1 MKAYVEG
8 YGCSLNQSDT
18 DTIRSFLASNRFSI
32 VSSPEQADLIVI
44 NTCAV
49 KTPTEFKMLRRIS
62 SLKTI
67 AETNNSLLVVFGCL
81 VKINPGAVPES
92 PRIVLCPPALEE
104 LASLLEFPSAEF
116 SPLLPKLS
124 SSEIISIIPISRGCL
139 GDCSF
144 CAVKNARGSLKSY
157 SVSELKK
164 AFKRDFFE
172 EGKKEI
178 WLTSQDTAC
187 YGADTGSSLPALI
200 SSILEVKGD
209 YRLRIGMMNPGR
221 ILPFLEE
228 FLSLFEDERLYRFLH
243 IPLQSGSDSI
253 LEKMNRPYSVD
264 EFQEIVSAAGKK
276 FKDFSISTDVIV
288 GFPGETETDFQM
300 TVSALEKAEPYITNI
315 SRYGDRPGTSAEK
328 MLGKII
334 EREKKRRS
342 RFLSKMCRSF
352 SLEQNKALLGTVQK
366 ILVSQPGCKGNFV
379 GRTQSYKQIVIQDNK
394 IGEFCSVKLLKAFPS
409 YLEASLSK

>member
-1 MKAYVEG
+1 LKAYVEG

-18 DTIRSFLASNRFSI
+18 DTIRSFLASNSFSI
-32 VSSPEQADLIVI
+32 VSAPEQADLIVI

-62 SLKTI
+62 SLKSL
-67 AETNNSLLVVFGCL
+67 AEKNNSLLVVFGCL
-81 VKINPGAVPES
+81 VKINPGAIPES
-92 PRIVLCPPALEE
+92 SRIVLCPPALEE
-104 LASLLEFPSAEF
+104 LASLLELPSAEF
-116 SPLLPKLS
+116 SPLLSKLS
-124 SSEIISIIPISRGCL
+124 SSETVSIIPISRGCL
-139 GDCSF
+139 GNCSF

-164 AFKRDFFE
+164 ALKQEFVE

-187 YGADTGSSLPALI
+187 YGADTGSSLSVLI
-200 SSILEVKGD
+200 SSLLGVKGG

-221 ILPFLEE
+221 VLPFLEE
-228 FLSLFEDERLYRFLH
+228 FLSLFEDKRLYRFLH

-264 EFQEIVSAAGKK
+264 EFQEIVSATRKR
-276 FKDFSISTDVIV
+276 FKDFSISTDIIV
-288 GFPGETETDFQM
+288 GFPGETESDFQM
-300 TVSALEKAEPYITNI
+300 TVNALEKARPYITNI

-328 MLGKII
+328 MQGKII

-342 RFLSKMCRSF
+342 RILSNICRSF
-352 SLEQNKALLGTVQK
+352 SLEQNKALLGTLQK
-366 ILVSQPGCKGNFV
+366 ILVSGPGCKGNFV
-379 GRTQSYKQIVIQDNK
+379 GRTQSYKQVVIPDNR